1 MPWFSKRANLLK
13 DLEAIAKSH
22 MIKAYLHFY
31 LDAED
36 SFEEDLDHY
45 VVVKLAV
52 LKSSNYVCHSPYQTW
67 NNNWEIL
74 QQQEDLLGDLAFS
87 ASSVLVPAFKKG
99 HNSNLSK
106 EQRYFNTKLAKVRI
120 KSKDCLGLLKA
131 WFQCL
136 QGHQRVIQTKHDL
149 DVILQ
154 VMMCVCILHNLLIDH
169 AIPQDWMDN
178 SMELEEDEEL
188 VHNGEGNQCDQIIA
202 YLIEITKF
210 C

>member
-1 MPWFSKRANLLK
+1 M
-13 DLEAIAKSH
+13 
-22 MIKAYLHFY
+22 
-31 LDAED
+31 
-36 SFEEDLDHY
+36 
-45 VVVKLAV
+45 
-52 LKSSNYVCHSPYQTW
+52 
-67 NNNWEIL
+67 
-74 QQQEDLLGDLAFS
+74 
-87 ASSVLVPAFKKG
+87 
-99 HNSNLSK
+99 
-106 EQRYFNTKLAKVRI
+106 
-120 KSKDCLGLLKA
+120 
-131 WFQCL
+131 